1 MRCDLRLG
9 DSRLQWLN
17 KLSIRLSSCDLR
29 LGDSRLQYLNQEQY
43 DKIRCDL
50 RLGDSRLQY
59 IRSPYSRKRGC
70 DLRLGDSRL
79 QFDCLK
85 RFNTRATII
94 FSSQKN
100 DSCSGAFSIGW
111 RFFSTL

>member
-1 MRCDLRLG
+1 MDDIFCDDMLRCDLRLG
-9 DSRLQWLN
+9 DSRLQ
-17 KLSIRLSSCDLR
+17 
-29 LGDSRLQYLNQEQY
+29 LQNHHGLTNH
-43 DKIRCDL
+43 C
-50 RLGDSRLQY
+50 
-59 IRSPYSRKRGC
+59 C

-111 RFFSTL
+111 RFFP